1 MRYWKNYNDWKI
13 VTLIDQGH
21 SPKEVA
27 RDLGISVWTVYRA
40 NKRFVPRG
48 NAPKTANQKVCK
60 NCGAH
65 VEFKQAI
72 GPTEGSCRHF
82 CLSLSPIPAAL
93 KSVAG
98 INFFH
103 NE

>member
-1 MRYWKNYNDWKI
+1 MRSLPLPQRQRKAGFKKRGAKPNMRYWKNYNDWKI

-27 RDLGISVWTVYRA
+27 RDLSISVWTVYRA

-65 VEFKQAI
+65 VEF
-72 GPTEGSCRHF
+72 
-82 CLSLSPIPAAL
+82 
-93 KSVAG
+93 
-98 INFFH
+98 N
-103 NE
+103 